1 MAYLPK
7 NKYKVLYTNGNEY
20 RSTKTGKPY
29 TGEYIRLNDGR
40 IFAGNHP
47 SDLKGPLELIPKLRN
62 KNVLTN
68 NVNNRVYQILNKER
82 TKKQDSYIK
91 IHSSKPLP
99 TAEDY
104 NNSFFIRYFSVRLNT
119 KEYQEI
125 SKDVYE
131 NFNDRKYNRTL
142 NKIFFI
148 KWSLTEDNR
157 AENTIMLEKIEPSLP
172 GFSDVFPDK
181 GEYGIRGGIVRIN
194 TNTKTYIDGNIIDK
208 NLPAAYQLGNK
219 NPNSVENPNVPKN
232 HHCGNCIFYKNMNCS
247 RWEAKVKTEFYCK
260 AYKGKWGNNLS
271 TYIDPDSPSAEL
283 LDFAQ
288 QNQSLPSLS
297 TDTSTDETISSPLSS
312 PLYGGDDPID
322 VAITPTKTKSPTGPS
337 GPTPDPNKKVKY

>member
-40 IFAGNHP
+40 VFAGNHP
-47 SDLKGPLELIPKLRN
+47 SDLKGPLELIPRLRN

-91 IHSSKPLP
+91 IQSSKPLP
-99 TAEDY
+99 TVKDY
-104 NNSFFIRYFSVRLNT
+104 NNSFFIRYFSVRINT

-142 NKIFFI
+142 NRVFFI
-148 KWSLTEDNR
+148 KWSLTENNR
-157 AENTIMLEKIEPSLP
+157 AENTTMLEKIEPSLP
-172 GFSDVFPDK
+172 GFSDIFPNK
-181 GEYGIRGGIVRIN
+181 GEYGIKGGIVWIN
-194 TNTKTYIDGNIIDK
+194 PSTRTYIDGKVIDK
-208 NLPAAYQLGNK
+208 NLPAVYQLGNK

-232 HHCGNCIFYKNMNCS
+232 QHCGNCVFNEKGNCTK
-247 RWEAKVKTEFYCK
+247 WEAMVKKEFWCK
-260 AYKGKWGNNLS
+260 AYKGKS
-271 TYIDPDSPSAEL
+271 
-283 LDFAQ
+283 
-288 QNQSLPSLS
+288 NQKVP
-297 TDTSTDETISSPLSS
+297 TNTPTSSPLPTTPSETQSPTSIPIIPSTPASS
-312 PLYGGDDPID
+312 PISPPSYGG
-322 VAITPTKTKSPTGPS
+322 G
-337 GPTPDPNKKVKY
+337 GGGGY